1 MVGMSMVEMTGFDG
15 FRLTLVASTPES
27 DKKNKVLVTMRDEHF
42 LFGRDDGIRTHGL
55 CVPNAALYQTEPHL
69 DIKFYNG
76 EKLNVKLCSAL
87 LAAYTCGTRN
97 FFAPSVAKLRP
108 LRLFSLALSATG
120 GASRK
125 KLPN

>member
-1 MVGMSMVEMTGFDG
+1 MVGMSMVEMAGFDG

-76 EKLNVKLCSAL
+76 EKAVCEIVFSAAGSL
-87 LAAYTCGTRN
+87 H
-97 FFAPSVAKLRP
+97 LRYP
-108 LRLFSLALSATG
+108 
-120 GASRK
+120 
-125 KLPN
+125 